1 MFSGTAQLL
10 PNPLQVTP
18 REDEPVE
25 VVFVIHLQPIV
36 LYFLPFTGA
45 GEEVQVGKI
54 SFTPSD
60 VLGHGTAGTFVFRYG
75 STPGSLRSWSS
86 TRPLTAAMFVCDV
99 RGKFDGRH
107 VAVKRIL
114 PECFEVA
121 EREVQLLRESDT
133 HPNVIRY
140 FCTERDRLFT
150 YIAIELCTATLQQ
163 VGVGRSAVRPLVQ
176 GD

>member
-1 MFSGTAQLL
+1 MLWML
-10 PNPLQVTP
+10 CV
-18 REDEPVE
+18 
-25 VVFVIHLQPIV
+25 
-36 LYFLPFTGA
+36 Y
-45 GEEVQVGKI
+45 
-54 SFTPSD
+54 
-60 VLGHGTAGTFVFRYG
+60 
-75 STPGSLRSWSS
+75 
-86 TRPLTAAMFVCDV
+86 DV

-150 YIAIELCTATLQQ
+150 YIAIELCAATLQQ
-163 VGVGRSAVRPLVQ
+163 VSVGGGAVEAPVGALSLIHSPL
-176 GD
+176 